1 MNTRWLKYLLFALI
15 LSLPFS
21 GCREEELISPD
32 YIGEGMARISA
43 TVEFEPLRAA
53 LDGKT
58 RAPGNAIKDITKLAV
73 VVYKP
78 DGELFRIWNRVTINQ
93 REQINNNKPGD
104 YSGTAAESA
113 TYRVTF
119 DFPEILP
126 YGRYNIY
133 VVANLEDDITEEMA
147 SKPEV
152 LKGQSIKWTFGDD
165 MSKNAQ
171 MFGFMTQTGDG
182 NETSM
187 GFDAPVITINKQDV
201 NLHSWLKRLASKV
214 TISYDGSGLNQDVW
228 VYIHNVS
235 LRQIPLEC
243 KLGENNTPTK
253 DTEVTE
259 DDFGTPGDPVNVAS
273 EDADKKFG
281 SGQYFYYDRN
291 GLTESTGQKDLFPNE
306 NQYDQWLMI
315 ANGLPEQG
323 SALMKTD
330 GSSRE
335 MHSHLESDPALY
347 FYENMQNANLPEG
360 FKKDESYNKTPKHPD
375 SDDPDKAGQN
385 VIPGMDDYKD
395 RVKCG
400 TFIEVEAYY
409 VSAPTNPEL
418 ASHKSDGPIK
428 YRFMLGQDDSFDY
441 DAIRNHHYKLTLGFN
456 GWANEPDWHIEYY
469 EDAPEIVATEMYMPY
484 LYNQSAEFPIR
495 LNGNV
500 TRMEM
505 QIIEN
510 NWGPYDPGNKVTYNG
525 IEISDV
531 PAQQVGDYNPEYNFE
546 HRITQ
551 FRWNLPVYAN
561 KNGFN
566 ENEPNPR
573 NTANENNY
581 LYGLHKMTYCHL
593 KENDKGEIEEDPT
606 KPYYVTPIW
615 VGFLRLQQPTENLDM
630 TIFGEEYGGQ
640 SYRYDDAHAREGLKN
655 YYFGMGGAGK
665 WINGNASQPGGSNDL
680 SYRAFEP
687 TDLTPGDHKE
697 KGINNSWSVENV
709 ETDGVKGKVVNVKL
723 WTQPKTMMDISGF
736 SGNNPYEA
744 YNRKAVIRI
753 TAWFEGHEKPLMRDV
768 PIIQARRLVNPKGI
782 WRSTSASNSYFNFT
796 LYDNQQATTTDF
808 NPLQSRGSWSAKVI
822 HHSGGT
828 ISITPWGG
836 SFSATDG
843 KADVEGKTES
853 NVTFKINF
861 PGIESYALIEI
872 LYHGKSAKH
881 LVLCRQGYSEPV
893 QIVQGGAKWSS
904 YALFS
909 CDEAVPFGAEDTDNQ
924 HYKATLT
931 KSPLALGTLFKKGN
945 YNEGVLISNLTT
957 YGPRVAPKQGPMEL
971 STNGTN
977 NKPLKKSWW
986 DIPGIARR
994 DFTNYNG
1001 NRAPVVPNGFSAT
1014 AENVTKVSLPAG
1026 VTYVNYSTKNEDEIE
1041 GTYNCATW
1049 RWAKFDAIDKDGHT
1063 DYYRVPTYE
1072 DFSDLLNADVAVGVL
1087 YGDAATEPKNNT
1099 LDAYGYFD
1107 PSNSAVPENAD
1118 RGMRGVFVYN
1128 SSDAKNVFF
1137 PVGTSGYARR
1147 TIQGFTATTW
1157 KDGGGEMR
1165 YSGYAGVLS
1174 QVGNSM
1180 RPIPYNME
1188 NVQGAI
1194 YWMAQEH
1201 DAYYPGWE
1209 MNIFDLNFNKFDYP
1223 LSFGPYGDAVPI
1235 KLVKDDGSGKPL
1247 PPPPPS
1253 SRSKSSR
1260 SSKSRRR

>member
-43 TVEFEPLRAA
+43 TVEFEPLRAV

-58 RAPGNAIKDITKLAV
+58 RAPGNAIKDITELAV

-78 DGELFRIWNRVTINQ
+78 DGELFRIWNNVTIKST
-93 REQINNNKPGD
+93 EQINNNKPGD

-113 TYRVTF
+113 TCRVTF

-133 VVANLEDDITEEMA
+133 VVANLGKDITEEMA

-152 LKGQSIKWTFGDD
+152 LKGQSIEWTFGDD

-171 MFGFMTQTGDG
+171 MFGFMTPSVGGEQT
-182 NETSM
+182 SI

-201 NLHSWLKRLASKV
+201 KLHSWLKRLASKV

-243 KLGENNTPTK
+243 KLGENNTPTE

-273 EDADKKFG
+273 ENADKKFG

-323 SALMKTD
+323 SVLVNREK
-330 GSSRE
+330 RE
-335 MHSHLESDPALY
+335 MSSHLESDPALY
-347 FYENMQNANLPEG
+347 FYENMQNANLPDG
-360 FKKDESYNKTPKHPD
+360 FKDDERYNKTPKHPD
-375 SDDPDKAGQN
+375 SDDPDKAGKN
-385 VIPGMDDYKD
+385 VTPDMTGSDYKD
-395 RVKCG
+395 RVPLG

-510 NWGPYDPGNKVTYNG
+510 NWGPYDPGHTG
-525 IEISDV
+525 IDNVNNDGTSAPDV
-531 PAQQVGDYNPEYNFE
+531 PNMSVGEDNFDQRTIE
-546 HRITQ
+546 

-561 KNGFN
+561 KLGK
-566 ENEPNPR
+566 ESGEPAA
-573 NTANENNY
+573 NTNYDNFRNNY
-581 LYGLHKMTYCHL
+581 LYGLHKMSYGHL
-593 KENDKGEIEEDPT
+593 KEVNGETVEDLNDL
-606 KPYYVTPIW
+606 YYVTPIW
-615 VGFLRLQQPTENLDM
+615 VGFLRLQVPPSLENVSDKDFPM
-630 TIFGEEYGGQ
+630 TIFADEDPSQ
-640 SYRYDDAHAREGLKN
+640 TWRYDNVRPRQGLYN
-655 YYFGMGGAGK
+655 YYFGMGGDDK
-665 WINGNASQPGGSNDL
+665 WINGAATTKKNKDDL
-680 SYRAFEP
+680 SYRKFEAE
-687 TDLTPGDHKE
+687 DLTTDNGQLTTH
-697 KGINNSWSVENV
+697 GSGRNSWTVQDV
-709 ETDGVKGKVVNVKL
+709 ETDGVKSKIVNVKL
-723 WTQPKTMMDISGF
+723 WTQPKTMMLISGF

-782 WRSTSASNSYFNFT
+782 WRTTKNSKPFNFT
-796 LYDNQQATTTDF
+796 LYDNQTAASTSF
-808 NPLQSRGSWSAKVI
+808 EPLQSRGSWSAKVI
-822 HHSGGT
+822 AGSGIT
-828 ISITPWGG
+828 ISPQGG
-836 SFSATDG
+836 SFAATDG
-843 KADVEGKTES
+843 KADVEGRTES
-853 NVTFKINF
+853 NVTFQINF
-861 PGIESYALIEI
+861 PGTESFAIIEI

-881 LVLCRQGYSEPV
+881 MVLCRQGYHNPV
-893 QIVQGGAKWSS
+893 DVVEGGAKWSS
-904 YALFS
+904 YSLFK
-909 CDEAVPFGAEDTDNQ
+909 CDELVNFGTQDTAGQ
-924 HYKATLT
+924 YIKATLT
-931 KSPLALGTLFKKGN
+931 ESPLALGTLFKKGN
-945 YNEGVLISNLTT
+945 YNEGILISNLTNGF
-957 YGPRVAPKQGPMEL
+957 GPRVAPDQKPMAL
-971 STNGTN
+971 TP
-977 NKPLKKSWW
+977 K
-986 DIPGIARR
+986 
-994 DFTNYNG
+994 
-1001 NRAPVVPNGFSAT
+1001 PNGAT
-1014 AENVTKVSLPAG
+1014 QSLAFTKIVGVAREQNIRNGLPNASDSTTTT
-1026 VTYVNYSTKNEDEIE
+1026 VTYTNVNGVQAKRTVNSAE
-1041 GTYNCATW
+1041 W
-1049 RWAKFDAIDKDGHT
+1049 RWAKFNATDKDNIP
-1063 DYYRVPTYE
+1063 DKYRVPSYY
-1072 DFSDLLNADVAVGVL
+1072 DFDALRQNADVAVGVL
-1087 YGDAATEPKNNT
+1087 YGDGAIAPKDNT
-1099 LDAYGYFD
+1099 REAYGFFD
-1107 PSNSAVPENAD
+1107 PDNTGEPTNAD
-1118 RGMRGVFVYN
+1118 RGMRGFFAYN
-1128 SSDAKNVFF
+1128 SSNGKNVFF
-1137 PVGTSGYARR
+1137 PIGTSGYGRR
-1147 TIQGFTATTW
+1147 TMQGLRTPWENWA
-1157 KDGGGEMR
+1157 GVMR
-1165 YSGYAGVLS
+1165 YSGVIDYLTGFR
-1174 QVGNSM
+1174 GNL
-1180 RPIPYNME
+1180 RPIPYNMP
-1188 NVQGAI
+1188 NVPGVI
-1194 YWMAQEH
+1194 YWINQEYNN
-1201 DAYYPGWE
+1201 YYPGYE
-1209 MNIFDLNFNKFDYP
+1209 MNYFDLNFNAMDYP
-1223 LSFGPYGDAVPI
+1223 MSNGPYGDAVPI
-1235 KLVKDDGSGKPL
+1235 KLVLDGTGTPNASAS
-1247 PPPPPS
+1247 PPS